1 VPAVW
6 SPSGQLFNIAAL
18 VDQNRFYFSNDFS
31 IPIAISETNLIV
43 VRGYDF
49 TVSGDPVV
57 IIFRVGIEDNCPADL
72 DGDNSVGGD
81 DLGIM
86 LGAWG
91 PAPGNAADLDG
102 NGAVDADDLGRLL
115 AAWGPC
121 P

>member
-1 VPAVW
+1 MPAVW

-31 IPIAISETNLIV
+31 IPIAISDTNLIV

-57 IIFRVGIEDNCPADL
+57 IVFRIGVEVPCPADL
-72 DGDNSVGGD
+72 DGNGTVDGD
-81 DLGIM
+81 DLGTL

-91 PAPGNAADLDG
+91 PAQGSSADLNADG
-102 NGAVDADDLGRLL
+102 FVDGDDLGTLL
-115 AAWGPC
+115 GVWGAC
-121 P
+121 G